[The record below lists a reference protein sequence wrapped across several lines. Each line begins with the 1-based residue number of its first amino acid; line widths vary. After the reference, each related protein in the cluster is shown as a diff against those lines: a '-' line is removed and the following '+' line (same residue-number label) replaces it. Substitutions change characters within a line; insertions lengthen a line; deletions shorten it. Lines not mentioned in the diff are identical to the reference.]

1 MVALAIDDVSAVST
15 APGEKTHVAGC
26 TPWRAV
32 FTVVANASTT
42 STHPGCE
49 RVGYD
54 VTEMI
59 GETGLYYARARMYSA
74 GLGRF
79 ISRDPLGYVDGSSLY
94 NAYFVPNKLDPSG
107 TIDIPV
113 TNLGVFFETD
123 WASHLASQDPPE
135 DPAVA
140 GYTRFKP
147 NIRVRYRQN
156 GCCCIFNA
164 DISFTVE
171 IHIAA
176 VGQQLRRKKS
186 NPFGSFTE
194 SGGVMTQELQNNVLV
209 HEKQHLFLMRHLIK
223 QGYSKA
229 ISSDLVCC
237 GYESATSES
246 CREKAQDLATRL
258 QDAYY
263 KIENW
268 HAKVLHDEMNR
279 IGPADDGLRTSAE
292 TWAATANVF
301 ERHQAQASLLSS
313 GIESVGWSCP

>member
-1 MVALAIDDVSAVST
+1 
-15 APGEKTHVAGC
+15 
-26 TPWRAV
+26 
-32 FTVVANASTT
+32 
-42 STHPGCE
+42 
-49 RVGYD
+49 
-54 VTEMI
+54 
-59 GETGLYYARARMYSA
+59 
-74 GLGRF
+74 
-79 ISRDPLGYVDGSSLY
+79 
-94 NAYFVPNKLDPSG
+94 
-107 TIDIPV
+107 
-113 TNLGVFFETD
+113 
-123 WASHLASQDPPE
+123 
-135 DPAVA
+135 
-140 GYTRFKP
+140 
-147 NIRVRYRQN
+147 
-156 GCCCIFNA
+156 
-164 DISFTVE
+164 
-171 IHIAA
+171 
-176 VGQQLRRKKS
+176 
-186 NPFGSFTE
+186 
-194 SGGVMTQELQNNVLV
+194 MTQELQNNVLV